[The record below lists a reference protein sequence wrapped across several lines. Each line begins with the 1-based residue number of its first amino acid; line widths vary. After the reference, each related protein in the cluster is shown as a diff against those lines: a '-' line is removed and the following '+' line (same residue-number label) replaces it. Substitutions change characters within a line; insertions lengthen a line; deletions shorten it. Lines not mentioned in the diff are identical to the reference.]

1 MALLGIYNSSDRE
14 IVLTPFQAQIFNQT
28 IQYFKNNGVGGDKVF
43 EDTYVLQKRVVEY
56 IKENVTTAGGPPAS
70 FVRLVYN
77 GVLGIT
83 PVAPPPPP
91 PPSGG
96 SPAGRGFVS
105 GGSPSGGGFVS
116 GGGVVS
122 GGGSPSG
129 GGVVSG
135 GGSPSG
141 GGVVSG
147 GGSPSGVG
155 APAVTGLVQT
165 LTNLQ
170 DLLG

>member
-91 PPSGG
+91 PPPSGG

-129 GGVVSG
+129 GGVVRN
-135 GGSPSG
+135 
-141 GGVVSG
+141 VV
-147 GGSPSGVG
+147 GSPSGVG